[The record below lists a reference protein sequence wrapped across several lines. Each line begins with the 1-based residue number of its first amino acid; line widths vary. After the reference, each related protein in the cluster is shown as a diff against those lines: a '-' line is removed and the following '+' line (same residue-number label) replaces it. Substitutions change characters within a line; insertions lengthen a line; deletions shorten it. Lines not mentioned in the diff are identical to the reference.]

1 MKSGSGSTMIGA
13 AELPDR
19 YVDRDTAA
27 VFLSVSAR
35 TLATWG
41 SLGLGPRFV
50 KLSAGRSGAC
60 RYSLAELR
68 AYMADPAGYRPRPV
82 MKFNPPGKSRVA
94 AARPRKRKASARS

>member
-1 MKSGSGSTMIGA
+1 MKNGSVTIGA

-27 VFLSVSAR
+27 TFLSVSAR

-41 SLGLGPRFV
+41 SLGLGPRFT
-50 KLSAGRSGAC
+50 KLSAGRSGAV

-68 AYMADPAGYRPRPV
+68 RYMDDPAAYRPRPV
-82 MKFNPPGKSRVA
+82 MKFNPPGKNQPA
-94 AARPRKRKASARS
+94 AARPRKRKAPARS